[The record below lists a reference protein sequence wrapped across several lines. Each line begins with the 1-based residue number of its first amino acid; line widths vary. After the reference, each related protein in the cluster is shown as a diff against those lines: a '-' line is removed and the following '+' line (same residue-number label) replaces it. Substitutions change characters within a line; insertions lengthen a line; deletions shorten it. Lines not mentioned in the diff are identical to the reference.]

1 MLSGDEFYGDDVT
14 SGISEEDRML
24 DREQGPAEVV
34 SRAEG
39 PMVPLI
45 SAGEVAVL
53 LGLSVA
59 ATKRIPPAE
68 LPYSR
73 VGARNDRR
81 YAPADVQAYVTAR
94 REA

>member
-1 MLSGDEFYGDDVT
+1 MTEARMEPMLSA
-14 SGISEEDRML
+14 
-24 DREQGPAEVV
+24 Q
-34 SRAEG
+34 
-39 PMVPLI
+39 
-45 SAGEVAVL
+45 EVAAA

-59 ATKRIPPAE
+59 ATKRIPPAQ

-81 YAPADVQAYVTAR
+81 YAPADVQAYVAAR